1 MEVTTLTPIF
11 YTLSPF
17 CSKTISF
24 FLDSIH
30 NTRALTQNNQS
41 KQKNKHCSWMY
52 FSPEWIQVFF
62 YPQTNDLLCCPQKVT
77 TLTKSIPFT
86 SFCVQ
91 EHGKKAQGTLLT
103 SHTKWVIFILSSM
116 WCWSILWIAI
126 FPGKR
131 NAATELLLTHWCTG
145 KPLYRKTVQTVPPHC
160 CQMSEQ
166 WEILHTKR

>member
-1 MEVTTLTPIF
+1 
-11 YTLSPF
+11 
-17 CSKTISF
+17 
-24 FLDSIH
+24 
-30 NTRALTQNNQS
+30 
-41 KQKNKHCSWMY
+41 MY
-52 FSPEWIQVFF
+52 FSSEWIQVFF

-103 SHTKWVIFILSSM
+103 SHTKWVIFFLSSM

-126 FPGKR
+126 FPGKC

-166 WEILHTKR
+166 WEILHTKRWIHCKCTPSWHTSLLQILKPFLKLFNCITELFPF

>member
-17 CSKTISF
+17 CSKTSSF

-86 SFCVQ
+86 SFSVQ

-103 SHTKWVIFILSSM
+103 SHTKWVIFSCLLCGAGQSCGLLSFQENVMLQLNCYLPTGVLANLS
-116 WCWSILWIAI
+116 
-126 FPGKR
+126 
-131 NAATELLLTHWCTG
+131 TERLCRLCLLTVV
-145 KPLYRKTVQTVPPHC
+145 R
-160 CQMSEQ
+160 
-166 WEILHTKR
+166 

>member
-17 CSKTISF
+17 CSKTSSF

-52 FSPEWIQVFF
+52 FSSEWIQVFF

-86 SFCVQ
+86 SFSVQ

-103 SHTKWVIFILSSM
+103 SHTKWVIFFLSSM

-126 FPGKR
+126 FPENVMLQLNCYLPTGVLA
-131 NAATELLLTHWCTG
+131 NLSTERLCRLCLLTVV
-145 KPLYRKTVQTVPPHC
+145 R
-160 CQMSEQ
+160 
-166 WEILHTKR
+166 